1 MYTVGFVFFLQT
13 LFDFLTR
20 GFKTVSFCKTKEA
33 FAKGVLC
40 CIIVWFFYAETA
52 TEQVHINA
60 TYQQIQFHTSGIQTE
75 CKYKSII
82 LYIYLQGNLI

>member
-1 MYTVGFVFFLQT
+1 MYYV
-13 LFDFLTR
+13 
-20 GFKTVSFCKTKEA
+20 
-33 FAKGVLC
+33 VLLC
-40 CIIVWFFYAETA
+40 VCVFYAETA

-82 LYIYLQGNLI
+82 LYIYLQVNLIRFNSASFILLRFIFYLFIH